1 MNLVQIQERLKD
13 APTQAIM
20 QYANGGNPMVPP
32 YLALAELQRR
42 DSINKSAANQQA
54 LAQGA
59 QPSVKEQVEQA
70 AGLAA
75 LQKQTQAKGLQSL
88 MGAGVPVPS
97 VPAPDRQPQAEGVAT
112 LPTNEMYNFA
122 EGGIIGY
129 ARGDLVGGLPDYESR
144 TLSIQQLEDEYKRAL
159 RAGKPAQANA
169 IRDAINAR
177 EKDQGSIRTPVAE
190 MDAAPSAQQAPDF
203 GFQGD
208 KSDIARQIAAIQD
221 PQERQ
226 RAAAQLQQEIASGN
240 PALRTSAA
248 PAQPS
253 EDRSLAAREMPRA
266 GIATLPGADESLR
279 TITGLM
285 APPSTKQSIDTER
298 EFAKAYGIDQPY
310 GEERMKRI
318 QQMQAERQQMLEPR
332 GTERLMRVLGGIAGR
347 GLQGAGPAYLQAI
360 EGERASDMDFR
371 AKMDEL
377 MAGTEEKRRADL
389 AAGAERARKEFATGR
404 ELQLGAAEK
413 LFTAQQQR
421 ELKQAELDMRQL
433 ELKVAQARKLTP
445 DEQWLMNYS
454 GGNLDK
460 FLEGTKKLAEA
471 KAGPRTDIASE
482 RSRTALFNKYNEN
495 PMLKSQYKT
504 FDEYLKAF
512 EAATG
517 ETSAN
522 DPLMSK
528 ADAILFGRK

>member
-42 DSINKSAANQQA
+42 ESINKSAANQQA

-97 VPAPDRQPQAEGVAT
+97 VPTPERQPEAEGVAT

-129 ARGDLVGGLPDYESR
+129 AGGGLSDAESG
-144 TLSIQQLEDEYKRAL
+144 LIPIEQLKREYL
-159 RAGKPAQANA
+159 RAARSGRPEDNQEATRILRVIK
-169 IRDAINAR
+169 AR
-177 EKDQGSIRTPVAE
+177 EEAAPRTVNVPVTE
-190 MDAAPSAQQAPDF
+190 MDAAPEKPAPEMAPAPSPQDQQQAVSPLQQGITSGSPAQRTSSGQQAPV
-203 GFQGD
+203 G
-208 KSDIARQIAAIQD
+208 
-221 PQERQ
+221 
-226 RAAAQLQQEIASGN
+226 RAS
-240 PALRTSAA
+240 
-248 PAQPS
+248 
-253 EDRSLAAREMPRA
+253 PRG
-266 GIATLPGADESLR
+266 GIADLPGADESSRIL
-279 TITGLM
+279 TGLM
-285 APPSTKQSIDTER
+285 KQPKPEESIATER

-389 AAGAERARKEFATGR
+389 TAGAERARKEFGTGR

-413 LFTAQQQR
+413 MFAAQQQR
-421 ELKQAELDMRQL
+421 ELKQTELDMRRL
-433 ELKVAQARKLTP
+433 ELKVQSERKLT
-445 DEQWLMNYS
+445 EEEKYLLRVS
-454 GGNLDK
+454 GGDPVKYLQGVRD
-460 FLEGTKKLAEA
+460 LAGA
-471 KAGPRTDIASE
+471 KAGPRADMASE
-482 RSRTALFNKYNEN
+482 RNITTLFNKYNEN
-495 PMLKSQYKT
+495 QMLKSQYKT
-504 FDEYLKAF
+504 FQDYIKAY
-512 EAATG
+512 EDATG
-517 ETSAN
+517 EKMAN

-528 ADAILFGRK
+528 ADSILAGRK

>member
-54 LAQGA
+54 LAQGT

-97 VPAPDRQPQAEGVAT
+97 VPTPERQPEAEGVAA

-129 ARGDLVGGLPDYESR
+129 AGGGLSDVESGV
-144 TLSIQQLEDEYKRAL
+144 IPIEQLEREYERAL
-159 RAGKPAQANA
+159 RAGKPVQANA
-169 IRDAINAR
+169 ILDVIKAR
-177 EKDQGSIRTPVAE
+177 KQSAPRTVNVPVAE
-190 MDAAPSAQQAPDF
+190 MDAAPEKPAPEMAPPPARRLDNVPPP
-203 GFQGD
+203 GGLP
-208 KSDIARQIAAIQD
+208 SLALPEARQGMMPSGAPEGDMPSSAGQQ
-221 PQERQ
+221 PPMRQ
-226 RAAAQLQQEIASGN
+226 
-240 PALRTSAA
+240 
-248 PAQPS
+248 
-253 EDRSLAAREMPRA
+253 A
-266 GIATLPGADESLR
+266 GIAALPGADEASR
-279 TITGLM
+279 IITGLM
-285 APPSTKQSIDTER
+285 KQPTPEQSISTER

-310 GEERMKRI
+310 GAERMKRI
-318 QQMQAERQQMLEPR
+318 QGMQAERQQMLEPR

-371 AKMDEL
+371 KQMDEL
-377 MAGTEEKRRADL
+377 MAGTEEKQRADL
-389 AAGAERARKEFATGR
+389 TAGAERARKEFGTGR

-413 LFTAQQQR
+413 IFSEQQKR
-421 ELKQAELDMRQL
+421 ELKQAELDMRRL
-433 ELKVAQARKLTP
+433 ELKVHSERKLTEEEKYLLRASQGDP
-445 DEQWLMNYS
+445 AKYLQAVRD
-454 GGNLDK
+454 
-460 FLEGTKKLAEA
+460 LAGA
-471 KAGPRTDIASE
+471 KAGPRADISSE
-482 RSRTALFNKYNEN
+482 KNITTLFNKYNEN
-495 PMLKSQYKT
+495 PLLQNKYKT
-504 FDEYLKAF
+504 FQDYIKAF
-512 EAATG
+512 EDATG
-517 ETSAN
+517 EKSAV

-528 ADAILFGRK
+528 ADSILAGRK

>member
-97 VPAPDRQPQAEGVAT
+97 VPAPDRQPEAEGVAA

-129 ARGDLVGGLPDYESR
+129 AGGDLVRGDSDWMSESLQAPELVQDSVSR
-144 TLSIQQLEDEYKRAL
+144 KPTREEINRIVEALQSKGERISLSTIKDIE
-159 RAGKPAQANA
+159 AGRIKLSDVQPPPIAAPQSPAQLAPPP
-169 IRDAINAR
+169 AR
-177 EKDQGSIRTPVAE
+177 KLDQIPQDQQQAVSPLQQGITSGSPAQRT
-190 MDAAPSAQQAPDF
+190 SSGQQAPV
-203 GFQGD
+203 G
-208 KSDIARQIAAIQD
+208 
-221 PQERQ
+221 
-226 RAAAQLQQEIASGN
+226 RAS
-240 PALRTSAA
+240 
-248 PAQPS
+248 
-253 EDRSLAAREMPRA
+253 PRG
-266 GIATLPGADESLR
+266 GIADLPGADESSRIL
-279 TITGLM
+279 TGLM
-285 APPSTKQSIDTER
+285 KQPKPEESIATER

-360 EGERASDMDFR
+360 EGERASDMAFR
-371 AKMDEL
+371 NQMDEL
-377 MAGTEEKRRADL
+377 MAGTEDKRRADL
-389 AAGAERARKEFATGR
+389 TAGAERARKEFGTGR

-413 LFTAQQQR
+413 LFSAQQQR
-421 ELKQAELDMRQL
+421 ELKQAELDMRRL
-433 ELKVAQARKLTP
+433 ELKVQSERKLT
-445 DEQWLMNYS
+445 EEEKYLLRVS
-454 GGNLDK
+454 GGDPAKYLQGVRD
-460 FLEGTKKLAEA
+460 LAGA
-471 KAGPRTDIASE
+471 KAGPRADMASD
-482 RSRTALFNKYNEN
+482 RNITTLFNKYNEN

-504 FDEYLKAF
+504 FQDYIKAY
-512 EAATG
+512 EDATG
-517 ETSAN
+517 EKTAN

-528 ADAILFGRK
+528 ADSILAGRK

>member
-42 DSINKSAANQQA
+42 ESINKSAANQQA

-97 VPAPDRQPQAEGVAT
+97 VPTPDRQPEAEGVAT

-129 ARGDLVGGLPDYESR
+129 AGGDLVGGLPDYESR

-169 IRDAINAR
+169 IRDAINVR
-177 EKDQGSIRTPVAE
+177 EKDQGSIRVPVAE
-190 MDAAPSAQQAPDF
+190 MDAAPEKPAPEMAPPSARRLDNVPPP
-203 GFQGD
+203 GGL
-208 KSDIARQIAAIQD
+208 
-221 PQERQ
+221 P
-226 RAAAQLQQEIASGN
+226 
-240 PALRTSAA
+240 
-248 PAQPS
+248 
-253 EDRSLAAREMPRA
+253 SLALPEARRGMMPSGAPEGDMPSNAGQQPPMRQA
-266 GIATLPGADESLR
+266 GIAALPGADESSRIL
-279 TITGLM
+279 TGLM
-285 APPSTKQSIDTER
+285 KQPKPEESIATER
-298 EFAKAYGIDQPY
+298 EFARAYGIDQPY

-347 GLQGAGPAYLQAI
+347 GLQGAGPAYLQAM
-360 EGERASDMDFR
+360 EGERASDMAFR
-371 AKMDEL
+371 NQMDEL

-389 AAGAERARKEFATGR
+389 TAGAERARKEFGTGR

-413 LFTAQQQR
+413 IFSAQQQR
-421 ELKQAELDMRQL
+421 ELEQARSEMRKLEMKVQSQRQL
-433 ELKVAQARKLTP
+433 TEEEKYLLRV
-445 DEQWLMNYS
+445 S
-454 GGNLDK
+454 GGDPEKYLQGVRD
-460 FLEGTKKLAEA
+460 LAVA
-471 KAGPRTDIASE
+471 KSGGKEDIASE
-482 RSRTALFNKYNEN
+482 RSRTSLFNEYNKLIAQN
-495 PMLKSQYKT
+495 PLFEKRYPTFKSYEDALVKEVGQATNIQIPSNLKST
-504 FDEYLKAF
+504 
-512 EAATG
+512 AALYG
-517 ETSAN
+517 VKE
-522 DPLMSK
+522 
-528 ADAILFGRK
+528 